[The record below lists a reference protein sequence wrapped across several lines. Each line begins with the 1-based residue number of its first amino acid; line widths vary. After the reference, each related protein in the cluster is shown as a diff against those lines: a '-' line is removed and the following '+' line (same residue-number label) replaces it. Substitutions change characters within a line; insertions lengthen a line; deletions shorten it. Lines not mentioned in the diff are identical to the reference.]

1 MKRIGTLVAAALC
14 WALAA
19 ASAVAQPAA
28 SRLEIAGS
36 TTMAPM
42 VTALSKRFMQLHP
55 GVTVEIRLGGSSRG
69 VEETRR
75 GMAHIGMVARA
86 LTEAEGDL
94 TGFPIARDA
103 VALLVHADNPVRQ
116 IRSAQLRDIYTGRI
130 TRWEQLGG
138 NPGPITVISR
148 DKGRGA
154 LEVFAQHF
162 GFKEG
167 EIKADKTFG
176 DNAVLIDAL
185 RDDPRAIA
193 MYSLGDALRLAKRGV
208 PIRLLSIDGTAA
220 TAQSVRSGNYPLLR
234 PLTLVTSRLPQG
246 TTKKFVDFCLS
257 GEASA
262 IVIASDFVAY
272 LD

>member
-1 MKRIGTLVAAALC
+1 MKRIATLVAALLCLALG
-14 WALAA
+14 AP
-19 ASAVAQPAA
+19 AVAQPNAT
-28 SRLEIAGS
+28 RLEIAGS
-36 TTMAPM
+36 TTMAPL
-42 VTALSKRFMQLHP
+42 VTALAKRFMQLNP
-55 GVTVEIRLGGSSRG
+55 GVTVEIRLGGSARG

-75 GMAHIGMVARA
+75 GQAHIGMVARA

-116 IRSAQLRDIYTGRI
+116 IKSAELRDIYAGHI
-130 TRWEQLGG
+130 TRWEQVGG
-138 NPGPITVISR
+138 NPGTITVISR

-167 EIKADKTFG
+167 EIKAAKTFG
-176 DNAVLIDAL
+176 DNALLIDAL

-193 MYSLGDALRLAKRGV
+193 IYSLGDALRLAKRGA
-208 PIRLLSIDGTAA
+208 PIRLLSIDGRAA
-220 TAQSVRSGNYPLLR
+220 TPQSVRSGNYPLLR
-234 PLTLVTSRLPQG
+234 PLTLVTSKLPQG
-246 TTKKFVDFCLS
+246 ITKKFVDFCLS

>member
-1 MKRIGTLVAAALC
+1 MKMIRTFVAAALC

-19 ASAVAQPAA
+19 SALAQQPAA
-28 SRLEIAGS
+28 RLEVAGS
-36 TTMAPM
+36 TTMAPL
-42 VTALSKRFMQLHP
+42 VTALAKRFMQLHP
-55 GVTVEIRLGGSSRG
+55 GVQVEIRLGGSGRG
-69 VEETRR
+69 IDETRR
-75 GMAHIGMVARA
+75 GLAHIGMVARA

-116 IRSAQLRDIYTGRI
+116 IKSAQLRDVYAGRI

-138 NPGPITVISR
+138 SPGPITVISR

-162 GFKEG
+162 ALKEG
-167 EIKADKTFG
+167 DIKAHKTFG
-176 DNAVLIDAL
+176 DNAVLIQAL
-185 RDDPRAIA
+185 RDDPQAIA
-193 MYSLGDALRLAKRGV
+193 IYSLGDAVRLAKRGV
-208 PIRLLSIDGTAA
+208 PIRLLSIDGVAP
-220 TAQSVRSGNYPLLR
+220 TAQGVRSGNYPLLR
-234 PLTLVTSRLPQG
+234 PLTLVTSKLPQG
-246 TTKKFVDFCLS
+246 TTKQFVDFCLS